1 MDMDIKRLAKLAKLK
16 FTPEE
21 EEKYAAQMANIV
33 AMVEKL
39 PDLDASGPLIDP
51 DNPMEMRKDEVVSRY
66 TRWWQMPPKCRPAVS
81 SSRKLF
87 RNKLS
92 FIENDFKLKGI

>member
-1 MDMDIKRLAKLAKLK
+1 MELDIKRLAKLAKLK

-51 DNPMEMRKDEVVSRY
+51 DNPMEFRKDEVEKNYSRDELLANAPEV
-66 TRWWQMPPKCRPAVS
+66 QAGCVIVPKTVA
-81 SSRKLF
+81 
-87 RNKLS
+87 
-92 FIENDFKLKGI
+92 E

>member
-51 DNPMEMRKDEVVSRY
+51 DNPMEMRKDVVVSRY
-66 TRWWQMPPKCRPAVS
+66 TRDELVANAPEVQAGCIVVPKTVS
-81 SSRKLF
+81 
-87 RNKLS
+87 
-92 FIENDFKLKGI
+92 E

>member
-21 EEKYAAQMANIV
+21 EGKYAAQMANIV

-66 TRWWQMPPKCRPAVS
+66 TRDELVANAPEVQAGCIVVPKTVS
-81 SSRKLF
+81 
-87 RNKLS
+87 
-92 FIENDFKLKGI
+92 E

>member
-1 MDMDIKRLAKLAKLK
+1 MDMDIKRLAKLARLK

-21 EEKYAAQMANIV
+21 EKKYAAQMANIV

-51 DNPMEMRKDEVVSRY
+51 DNPMEFRKDEVQRKYSRNELIANAPEV
-66 TRWWQMPPKCRPAVS
+66 QAGCIVVPKTVA
-81 SSRKLF
+81 
-87 RNKLS
+87 
-92 FIENDFKLKGI
+92 E

>member
-16 FTPEE
+16 FTPED

-66 TRWWQMPPKCRPAVS
+66 TRDERVANAPEVQAGCIVVPKTVS
-81 SSRKLF
+81 
-87 RNKLS
+87 
-92 FIENDFKLKGI
+92 E